1 MLYYEVRR
9 VPTPKW
15 MLPRVCFV
23 LTDIASPVD
32 QTGEAF
38 LFLLVSLIEKGKKRY
53 NQTSKG
59 NEQAQNTYN
68 YRNNLKS
75 RHYNA
80 PPFLCNPVFWYKF
93 GRLPPCHGHSNA
105 CFHAYLEYHIS
116 HVYSTANRIF
126 VRFILSF
133 KHTKT
138 AESLRSRRS
147 PFPNLS

>member
-1 MLYYEVRR
+1 MLYYELRR

-15 MLPRVCFV
+15 MLPKIGFV

-75 RHYNA
+75 RHNNA

-93 GRLPPCHGHSNA
+93 GRLPLHSVTVGAELMSPGHHAPCHGHSNT

-116 HVYSTANRIF
+116 HVYSSKIEYLF
-126 VRFILSF
+126 DLFCCF
-133 KHTKT
+133 
-138 AESLRSRRS
+138 
-147 PFPNLS
+147 

>member
-1 MLYYEVRR
+1 MLS
-9 VPTPKW
+9 
-15 MLPRVCFV
+15 RVCFV

-80 PPFLCNPVFWYKF
+80 PSP
-93 GRLPPCHGHSNA
+93 LP
-105 CFHAYLEYHIS
+105 
-116 HVYSTANRIF
+116 
-126 VRFILSF
+126 
-133 KHTKT
+133 
-138 AESLRSRRS
+138 LRSSLNRCPPDTWRPSYVIQFSGISSGGYLFTPLRS
-147 PFPNLS
+147 AQN

>member
-93 GRLPPCHGHSNA
+93 GRLPPCHGYSNT

-116 HVYSTANRIF
+116 HIYSIRIEYLF
-126 VRFILSF
+126 DLFLWF
-133 KHTKT
+133 
-138 AESLRSRRS
+138 
-147 PFPNLS
+147 

>member
-75 RHYNA
+75 CHYNA
-80 PPFLCNPVFWYKF
+80 PPFLCNPANWRRYWEAATLSWALQCMF
-93 GRLPPCHGHSNA
+93 PCIFRIPYIPCLFNRESNI
-105 CFHAYLEYHIS
+105 CSIYF
-116 HVYSTANRIF
+116 IF
-126 VRFILSF
+126 
-133 KHTKT
+133 
-138 AESLRSRRS
+138 
-147 PFPNLS
+147 

>member
-1 MLYYEVRR
+1 
-9 VPTPKW
+9 

-68 YRNNLKS
+68 YRNTLKS

-80 PPFLCNPVFWYKF
+80 PSP
-93 GRLPPCHGHSNA
+93 LP
-105 CFHAYLEYHIS
+105 
-116 HVYSTANRIF
+116 
-126 VRFILSF
+126 
-133 KHTKT
+133 
-138 AESLRSRRS
+138 LRSS
-147 PFPNLS
+147 LSRCPLDT